1 MKKYTFYLLFVLA
14 FTFTSCDSVTSK
26 IEEKQ
31 RMLESKVNQLD
42 SVVNLEVSK
51 VMQLDTLI
59 AKEKAALDSLINIE
73 ERLLGK

>member
-1 MKKYTFYLLFVLA
+1 MKKYAIYLLFVLA
-14 FTFTSCDSVTSK
+14 FTSCDSVTSK

-31 RMLESKVNQLD
+31 RMLENKVNQLD

-59 AKEKAALDSLINIE
+59 AKEKAALDSLLNIE
-73 ERLLGK
+73 QRLLGK

>member
-1 MKKYTFYLLFVLA
+1 MKKYAIYLLFVLA

-42 SVVNLEVSK
+42 SVVNSEVSK

-59 AKEKAALDSLINIE
+59 AKEKAALDSLLNIE
-73 ERLLGK
+73 QRLLGK

>member
-1 MKKYTFYLLFVLA
+1 MKKYAIYLLFILA
-14 FTFTSCDSVTSK
+14 FTSCDGVTSK

-31 RMLESKVNQLD
+31 RMLEGKVNQLD

-59 AKEKAALDSLINIE
+59 AKEKAALDSLLNIE
-73 ERLLGK
+73 QRLLGK